1 MARPETLIPG
11 NCYFSVH
18 FYDNDL
24 VLPMIDTLVYVGQ
37 ETDQDEG
44 RLWLFKEPESRPCP
58 STWSSDGRWLYVG
71 APVATGKTHAIPVP
85 SGRSLPDLPAEA
97 SYGWQA
103 KRAHLAHSATFR
115 SLWRPLWG
123 T

>member
-11 NCYFSVH
+11 NCYFSEH

-44 RLWLFKEPESRPCP
+44 RLWLFKRAGEPAQPRRAGSI
-58 STWSSDGRWLYVG
+58 VG
-71 APVATGKTHAIPVP
+71 TAGLDWVLRSPVA
-85 SGRSLPDLPAEA
+85 
-97 SYGWQA
+97 
-103 KRAHLAHSATFR
+103 
-115 SLWRPLWG
+115 
-123 T
+123 